1 MSDYK
6 EMYYHLFLAITDVLP
21 YIESDPVRAKL
32 DLKLAQAE
40 AEELYLQ
47 QEE

>member
-1 MSDYK
+1 MSSYK
-6 EMYYHLFLAITDVLP
+6 EMYYHLFNAITDVLP

-40 AEELYLQ
+40 TEYLYL
-47 QEE
+47 